1 MADFMKKKKEEC
13 TLFKEIFSY
22 WLFLK
27 KERENR
33 SISTIP
39 VIEFTVLIGLIYF
52 FFFFFGFFSNVG
64 NVELAFFSIFI
75 LIIFHAGFFMFYL
88 KRREKNKIFMERV
101 RDLTDKYVEN
111 REKIRKFCIKVKKN
125 ENFIIG
131 VVPLMLGFLKFMH
144 LKKYLFV
151 NGWMKYVDKNFDFII
166 FISPI
171 TLAILMGMYRLSR
184 FFHELSRCVIDGNIE
199 GFESGLIK
207 GVIFDGKTF
216 LFYSLVAVGTFFFL
230 FNRFFTLWLIT
241 IVLLV
246 YFLEWF
252 IISKV
257 KNISDF
263 LEGIGRYEIV
273 VKRLEVIEERFLYFE
288 E

>member
-1 MADFMKKKKEEC
+1 
-13 TLFKEIFSY
+13 
-22 WLFLK
+22 
-27 KERENR
+27 
-33 SISTIP
+33 
-39 VIEFTVLIGLIYF
+39 
-52 FFFFFGFFSNVG
+52 
-64 NVELAFFSIFI
+64 
-75 LIIFHAGFFMFYL
+75 
-88 KRREKNKIFMERV
+88 
-101 RDLTDKYVEN
+101 
-111 REKIRKFCIKVKKN
+111 
-125 ENFIIG
+125 
-131 VVPLMLGFLKFMH
+131 MLGFLKFMH